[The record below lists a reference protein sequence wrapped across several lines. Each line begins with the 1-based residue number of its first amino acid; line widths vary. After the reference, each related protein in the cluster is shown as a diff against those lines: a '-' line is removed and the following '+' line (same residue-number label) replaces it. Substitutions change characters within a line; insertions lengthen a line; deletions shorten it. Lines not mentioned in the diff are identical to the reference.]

1 MAVDST
7 KERPEQPP
15 FVWFPPLVLS
25 TSAYL
30 VSVLRPPTLRLATR
44 DKLNI
49 STSIRSLSNFR
60 SDALKRALA
69 DTHMISKCALSSD

>member
-7 KERPEQPP
+7 KECPEQPP

-30 VSVLRPPTLRLATR
+30 VSVLRPPILRLATR
-44 DKLNI
+44 DKFNT
-49 STSIRSLSNFR
+49 STSVRSLSNLR
-60 SDALKRALA
+60 SQALKRALA
-69 DTHMISKCALSSD
+69 DTHMTSKYTLSSD